1 MRSAEVQAVINRV
14 GGVSALAR
22 RLGVD
27 HSTVSG
33 WTDVP
38 AKHLPAVAAVTGL
51 AMRDIR
57 PDLFRGDQR
66 IGLAENQQGLVAE
79 ARSLGLDPD
88 AIAAKA
94 LTDAIRAERTRR
106 WQAENREAIEAHNR
120 YVEEHGLPLAK
131 YRMF

>member
-1 MRSAEVQAVINRV
+1 MRSAEVQAVIDRM

-33 WTDVP
+33 WKDVP
-38 AKHLPAVAAVTGL
+38 AKHVPAVAAATGL
-51 AMRDIR
+51 ALRDIR
-57 PDLFRGDQR
+57 PDLFHHDQR
-66 IGLAENQQGLVAE
+66 PGLAENQQAFATE
-79 ARSLGLDPD
+79 ARNLGLDPD
-88 AIAAKA
+88 AIAARA
-94 LTDAIRAERTRR
+94 LSDAIRAEKTRR
-106 WQAENREAIEAHNR
+106 WQEENRDAIAAHTR